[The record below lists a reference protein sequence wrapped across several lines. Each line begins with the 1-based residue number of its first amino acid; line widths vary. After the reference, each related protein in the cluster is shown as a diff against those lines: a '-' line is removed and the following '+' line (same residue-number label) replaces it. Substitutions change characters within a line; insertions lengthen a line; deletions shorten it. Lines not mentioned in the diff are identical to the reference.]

1 MPMKVNN
8 GGELQ
13 PTNAK
18 GQFQKFGES
27 HHEKLKDDTTK
38 NVKSLKK
45 QFTNFKRPK

>member
-8 GGELQ
+8 GGVLQ
-13 PTNAK
+13 PTNSK

-27 HHEKLKDDTTK
+27 NQEKLKDETIK